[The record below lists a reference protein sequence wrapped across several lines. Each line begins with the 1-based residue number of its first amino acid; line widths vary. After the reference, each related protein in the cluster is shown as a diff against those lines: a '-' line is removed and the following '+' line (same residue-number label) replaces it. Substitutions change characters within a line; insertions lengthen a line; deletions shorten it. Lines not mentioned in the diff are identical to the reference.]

1 MLNQTEPEIDASSV
15 GQYGLC
21 SKELIT
27 RSLGPG
33 RRRIASSHSVYQLF
47 TKIVASKKV
56 GIGIVIA
63 NFCSAEMT
71 PLK

>member
-21 SKELIT
+21 SEELIM

-33 RRRIASSHSVYQLF
+33 RGRIASSHSVYQLF

-56 GIGIVIA
+56 GIGGKY
-63 NFCSAEMT
+63 CYC
-71 PLK
+71 